1 MSKMVKKN
9 FISIVIPY
17 HKKKFFFKE
26 TLQSINKQSYKN
38 FEVIIIY
45 DDIDKSELIYV
56 KKILKNYKFKKK
68 LLINNK
74 TIGAGLSR
82 NKGIKN
88 SKGDFIAFCDADDLW
103 DKNKLEI
110 QYNHM
115 KKNNSRIS
123 HTNYKI
129 IDKNNNLLGINIA
142 KDNLNYQE
150 LINSCDIGLSTVMIQ
165 KDVFKISMFKNI
177 KTKEDYALWLELAR
191 NGEKFS
197 ALNLN
202 LSSYRK
208 TSNSLS
214 SSFKNKL
221 VNGFIVYNK
230 YEKKNLFISFFL
242 VINLGLNYI
251 KKTFKQKINK
261 L

>member
-1 MSKMVKKN
+1 MDLISVIMPFYKKRE
-9 FISIVIPY
+9 FFEESLISVINQTY
-17 HKKKFFFKE
+17 RNIE
-26 TLQSINKQSYKN
+26 L
-38 FEVIIIY
+38 IIIY
-45 DDIDKSELIYV
+45 DDYKADDLTFIKDKI
-56 KKILKNYKFKKK
+56 KFHARSKV
-68 LLINNK
+68 INNK
-74 TIGAGLSR
+74 QNYGVAKARNIG
-82 NKGIKN
+82 IEN
-88 SKGDFIAFCDADDLW
+88 SGGEFIAFIDSDDLW

-251 KKTFKQKINK
+251 KKIFKQKINK

>member
-1 MSKMVKKN
+1 MDLISVIMPFYKKRE
-9 FISIVIPY
+9 FFEESLLSVINQ
-17 HKKKFFFKE
+17 
-26 TLQSINKQSYKN
+26 TYKN
-38 FEVIIIY
+38 IELIIIY
-45 DDIDKSELIYV
+45 DDYKADDLTFIKDKI
-56 KKILKNYKFKKK
+56 KFHARSKV
-68 LLINNK
+68 INNK
-74 TIGAGLSR
+74 QNYGVAKARNIG
-82 NKGIKN
+82 IEN
-88 SKGDFIAFCDADDLW
+88 SGGEFIAFIDSDDLW

-197 ALNLN
+197 ALNQN

>member
-1 MSKMVKKN
+1 MDLISVIMPFYKKRE
-9 FISIVIPY
+9 FFEESLLSVINQ
-17 HKKKFFFKE
+17 
-26 TLQSINKQSYKN
+26 TYKN
-38 FEVIIIY
+38 IELIIIY
-45 DDIDKSELIYV
+45 DDYKADDLTFIKDKI
-56 KKILKNYKFKKK
+56 KFHARSKV
-68 LLINNK
+68 INNK
-74 TIGAGLSR
+74 ENYGVAKARNIG
-82 NKGIKN
+82 IEN
-88 SKGDFIAFCDADDLW
+88 SGGEFIAFIDSDDLW

>member
-1 MSKMVKKN
+1 
-9 FISIVIPY
+9 
-17 HKKKFFFKE
+17 
-26 TLQSINKQSYKN
+26 
-38 FEVIIIY
+38 
-45 DDIDKSELIYV
+45 
-56 KKILKNYKFKKK
+56 
-68 LLINNK
+68 
-74 TIGAGLSR
+74 
-82 NKGIKN
+82 
-88 SKGDFIAFCDADDLW
+88 
-103 DKNKLEI
+103 
-110 QYNHM
+110 M

>member
-1 MSKMVKKN
+1 MDLISVIMPFYKKRE
-9 FISIVIPY
+9 FFEESLLSVINQ
-17 HKKKFFFKE
+17 
-26 TLQSINKQSYKN
+26 TYKN
-38 FEVIIIY
+38 IELIIIY
-45 DDIDKSELIYV
+45 DDYKADDLTFIKDKI
-56 KKILKNYKFKKK
+56 KFHARSKV
-68 LLINNK
+68 INNK
-74 TIGAGLSR
+74 ENYGVAKARNIG
-82 NKGIKN
+82 IEN
-88 SKGDFIAFCDADDLW
+88 SGGEFIAFIDSDDLW

-142 KDNLNYQE
+142 KDDLNYQE

>member
-1 MSKMVKKN
+1 MDLISVIMPFYKKRE
-9 FISIVIPY
+9 FFEESLLSVINQ
-17 HKKKFFFKE
+17 
-26 TLQSINKQSYKN
+26 TYKN
-38 FEVIIIY
+38 IELIIIY
-45 DDIDKSELIYV
+45 DDYKADDLTFIKDKI
-56 KKILKNYKFKKK
+56 KFHARSKV
-68 LLINNK
+68 INNK
-74 TIGAGLSR
+74 ENYGVAKARNIG
-82 NKGIKN
+82 IEN
-88 SKGDFIAFCDADDLW
+88 SGGEFIAFIDSDDLW

-230 YEKKNLFISFFL
+230 YEKKKLFISFFL

>member
-1 MSKMVKKN
+1 MDLISVIMPFYKKRE
-9 FISIVIPY
+9 FFEESLLSVINQ
-17 HKKKFFFKE
+17 
-26 TLQSINKQSYKN
+26 TYKN
-38 FEVIIIY
+38 IELIIIY
-45 DDIDKSELIYV
+45 DDYKADDLTFIKDKI
-56 KKILKNYKFKKK
+56 KFHARSKV
-68 LLINNK
+68 INNK
-74 TIGAGLSR
+74 QNYGVAKARNIG
-82 NKGIKN
+82 IEN
-88 SKGDFIAFCDADDLW
+88 SGGEFIAFIDSDDLW

-230 YEKKNLFISFFL
+230 YEKKNFFISFFL

>member
-1 MSKMVKKN
+1 MDLISVIMPFYKKRE
-9 FISIVIPY
+9 FFEESLLSVINQ
-17 HKKKFFFKE
+17 
-26 TLQSINKQSYKN
+26 TYKN
-38 FEVIIIY
+38 IELIIIY
-45 DDIDKSELIYV
+45 DDYKADDLTFIKDKI
-56 KKILKNYKFKKK
+56 KFHARSKV
-68 LLINNK
+68 INNK
-74 TIGAGLSR
+74 QNYGVAKARNIG
-82 NKGIKN
+82 IEN
-88 SKGDFIAFCDADDLW
+88 SGGEFIAFIDSDDLW

>member
-1 MSKMVKKN
+1 MDLISVIMPFYKKRE
-9 FISIVIPY
+9 FFEESLLSVINQTY
-17 HKKKFFFKE
+17 RNIE
-26 TLQSINKQSYKN
+26 L
-38 FEVIIIY
+38 IIIY
-45 DDIDKSELIYV
+45 DDYKADDLTFIKDKI
-56 KKILKNYKFKKK
+56 KFHARSKV
-68 LLINNK
+68 INNK
-74 TIGAGLSR
+74 QNYGVAKARNIG
-82 NKGIKN
+82 IEN
-88 SKGDFIAFCDADDLW
+88 SGGEFIAFIDSDDLW

-251 KKTFKQKINK
+251 KKIFKQKINK

>member
-1 MSKMVKKN
+1 
-9 FISIVIPY
+9 
-17 HKKKFFFKE
+17 
-26 TLQSINKQSYKN
+26 
-38 FEVIIIY
+38 
-45 DDIDKSELIYV
+45 
-56 KKILKNYKFKKK
+56 
-68 LLINNK
+68 
-74 TIGAGLSR
+74 
-82 NKGIKN
+82 
-88 SKGDFIAFCDADDLW
+88 
-103 DKNKLEI
+103 
-110 QYNHM
+110 
-115 KKNNSRIS
+115 
-123 HTNYKI
+123 
-129 IDKNNNLLGINIA
+129 
-142 KDNLNYQE
+142 
-150 LINSCDIGLSTVMIQ
+150 MIQ

>member
-1 MSKMVKKN
+1 
-9 FISIVIPY
+9 
-17 HKKKFFFKE
+17 
-26 TLQSINKQSYKN
+26 
-38 FEVIIIY
+38 
-45 DDIDKSELIYV
+45 
-56 KKILKNYKFKKK
+56 
-68 LLINNK
+68 
-74 TIGAGLSR
+74 
-82 NKGIKN
+82 
-88 SKGDFIAFCDADDLW
+88 
-103 DKNKLEI
+103 
-110 QYNHM
+110 M

-123 HTNYKI
+123 NTNYKI

>member
-1 MSKMVKKN
+1 MPFYKKRE
-9 FISIVIPY
+9 FFEESLLSVINQ
-17 HKKKFFFKE
+17 
-26 TLQSINKQSYKN
+26 TYKN
-38 FEVIIIY
+38 IELIIIY
-45 DDIDKSELIYV
+45 DDYKADDLTFIKDKI
-56 KKILKNYKFKKK
+56 KFHARSKV
-68 LLINNK
+68 INNK
-74 TIGAGLSR
+74 QNYGVAKARNIG
-82 NKGIKN
+82 IEN
-88 SKGDFIAFCDADDLW
+88 SGGEFIAFIDSDDLW

>member
-1 MSKMVKKN
+1 MRYPLVSIIVPFYKKIAYFKRTYN
-9 FISIVIPY
+9 SILNQ
-17 HKKKFFFKE
+17 K
-26 TLQSINKQSYKN
+26 YKN
-38 FEVIIIY
+38 IEIIIIY
-45 DDIDKSELIYV
+45 DDEDLTDLKKI
-56 KKILKNYKFKKK
+56 KKILKRNTKLIINKKN
-68 LLINNK
+68 L
-74 TIGAGLSR
+74 GAGFSR
-82 NKGIKN
+82 NKGIKV
-88 SKGDFIAFCDADDLW
+88 SRGKYIAFIDSDDLW